1 MENKDLE
8 KSSFRDPSGFLF
20 YRDKILFRQIN
31 QSYEDNYELM
41 MSSGLYNKLVESNM
55 MISHKEVDVS
65 PFNQEKNYKVIQ
77 PELIPFI
84 SYPYEWCF
92 SQLKDAALLTLEIQ
106 KKALDFNMSLK
117 DCSAYNI
124 QFKHGKPIFIDTL
137 SFEKYDEGKPWKAY
151 RQFCQ
156 HFLAP
161 LSLMSYKDFR
171 LNQLLRIYIDGI
183 PLDLTAKLLPL
194 KTLLSFSLASHIHA
208 HAKTQKRYEKKKVN
222 LLKIKVSRKSLLGLI
237 ETLYSGIKKLNL
249 GKVETEWGD
258 YYSKTNYSEKSF
270 QQKKEII
277 SHMIDEI
284 KPSIVWDL
292 GANTG
297 IFSRISSNKGINTIS
312 FDIDAIAV
320 EKNYQQV
327 LKNNET
333 KILPLQIDL
342 TNPSSD
348 MGWHNNERKS
358 LIKRGPSSLVLA
370 LALIHHLAISNNLP
384 FYRIAEFFYDISNY
398 LIIEFVPKTDSQ
410 VQRLLATRED
420 IFDEYSKE
428 NFELN
433 FKKYFKLLKSVK
445 LENSERFLY
454 LFQKII
460 DK

>member
-55 MISHKEVDVS
+55 MISHKEVGVS

-137 SFEKYDEGKPWKAY
+137 SFEKYDEGKPWKPY

-194 KTLLSFSLASHIHA
+194 KTLVSFSLVSHIHA
-208 HAKTQKRYEKKKVN
+208 HAKTQKHYKKKKVN

-249 GKVETEWGD
+249 GKIETEWGD
-258 YYSKTNYSEKSF
+258 YYSQTNYSEKSF

-277 SHMIDEI
+277 SNMIDEI

-320 EKNYQQV
+320 EKNYQEV
-327 LKNNET
+327 VKNNER

-348 MGWHNNERKS
+348 MGWHNNERSS

-384 FYRIAEFFYDISNY
+384 FYRIVEFFYDVSNY